1 MQRDAHDS
9 PNRVLKIEVG
19 LVVKSKL
26 GSKSLHIYAFA
37 NSTRY
42 FIVNRICYVNVIQS
56 IVICIVYL
64 RNQNYSEWILFI
76 TDFIILLY
84 QILIQSC

>member
-37 NSTRY
+37 NSIR
-42 FIVNRICYVNVIQS
+42 
-56 IVICIVYL
+56 
-64 RNQNYSEWILFI
+64 
-76 TDFIILLY
+76 DILLSTESVTLMLSNLLLY
-84 QILIQSC
+84 VLYIYAIKTTANGSCLLPTLLYFYIRY